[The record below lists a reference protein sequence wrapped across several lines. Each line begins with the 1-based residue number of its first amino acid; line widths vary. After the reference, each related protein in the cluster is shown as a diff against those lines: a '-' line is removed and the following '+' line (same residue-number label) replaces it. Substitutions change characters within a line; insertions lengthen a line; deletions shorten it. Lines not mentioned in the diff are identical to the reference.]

1 MSDAPVLRV
10 ISGEATEEDVAAIL
24 AAFAQIP
31 AEETTADAWTARSP
45 GLRTPLEHGPLA
57 WRMSLR

>member
-1 MSDAPVLRV
+1 MLRV
-10 ISGEATEEDVAAIL
+10 ISGHATDEDIAAIL

-31 AEETTADAWTARSP
+31 AEEAPSDAWTERTS
-45 GLRTPLEHGPLA
+45 GLRRPLEHGPLA

>member
-1 MSDAPVLRV
+1 MLRV
-10 ISGEATEEDVAAIL
+10 ISGHATDEDIAAIL

-31 AEETTADAWTARSP
+31 AEEAASDAWTERTS
-45 GLRTPLEHGPLA
+45 GLRRPLEHGPLA

>member
-10 ISGEATEEDVAAIL
+10 IAGQATAEDIAAIL

-31 AEETTADAWTARSP
+31 AEESVSDAWTERARA
-45 GLRTPLEHGPLA
+45 LRTPLEQGPLA